1 MIKGVRFIPEE
12 KIEEKAISLLEKA
25 EQREIYQFKSFTPVD
40 LITETILKLQ
50 IRFADLNQDLQ
61 GVLGALDI
69 NNKTIW
75 VDSGL
80 DDDNNFTTKSR
91 CNFTIAHEIGHHIL
105 HKKLYNEENIQF
117 YHYRDSQN
125 NTIKQM
131 ETQADLFASYLL
143 MPTIPLMRKL
153 SSINQH
159 QPFEKTLFELTR
171 FFIVSKEAM
180 IIRLKKLSL
189 IDRSYKL

>member
-61 GVLGALDI
+61 GVLGALDM

-75 VDSGL
+75 VD
-80 DDDNNFTTKSR
+80 
-91 CNFTIAHEIGHHIL
+91 
-105 HKKLYNEENIQF
+105 
-117 YHYRDSQN
+117 
-125 NTIKQM
+125 
-131 ETQADLFASYLL
+131 
-143 MPTIPLMRKL
+143 
-153 SSINQH
+153 
-159 QPFEKTLFELTR
+159 
-171 FFIVSKEAM
+171 
-180 IIRLKKLSL
+180 
-189 IDRSYKL
+189 